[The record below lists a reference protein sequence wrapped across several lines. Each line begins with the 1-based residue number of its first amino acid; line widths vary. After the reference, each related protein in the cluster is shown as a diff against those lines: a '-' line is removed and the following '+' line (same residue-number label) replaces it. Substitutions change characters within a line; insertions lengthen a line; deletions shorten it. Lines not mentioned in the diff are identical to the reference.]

1 MKRQNR
7 QVKLMK
13 NSEQIFSL
21 GSLLPKGIMLFV
33 AFMNSH
39 LSLMAQKS
47 LDPVFVLP
55 DTVVAFAV
63 DEFYNV
69 ILKYHPVVKQAG
81 LLSSM
86 AQQELRLAR
95 GGFDPKLNLTLDKK
109 DFQEK
114 PYYDRVDGYL
124 SFPSWF
130 PINPKVGFEHHTGD
144 FLDPSETIPGDKL
157 WYAGVSVPIG
167 QGLFTDQRR
176 AAVRQAELLQTMA
189 EAEKIKVINKILLN
203 AAKDYWQWYH
213 AYYNYR
219 LLERA
224 SAIAGEIFNR
234 VKLDERFG
242 EAAVI
247 DTVQAKITWQ
257 SRLIEQ
263 QEALLMF
270 QNTGV
275 LISNYLWD
283 ESGSP
288 LQLSL
293 RVAPYLESMD
303 QQILDITTATSLM
316 ELARA
321 NHPELITIRTKID
334 QLEVE
339 RKLASE
345 YLKPRLDLNY
355 SVLSLPDP
363 LEVNFD
369 RDYKFGLDF
378 SIPVFLR
385 KERSKLAITKLKVL
399 DAQFYQDQ
407 REREIINEILVVF
420 NQLTNTNIILSQ
432 LREMVD
438 LYDRILQAELVNL
451 SNGESDLFKINIQQE
466 KLIQSQSKLVKL
478 MAEYQKSKA
487 NLYWAAG
494 TPNLNFA
501 AVE

>member
-1 MKRQNR
+1 MNNSKR
-7 QVKLMK
+7 L
-13 NSEQIFSL
+13 FSI
-21 GSLLPKGIMLFV
+21 GKLLPKGIVLFV
-33 AFMNSH
+33 ALINFH
-39 LSLMAQKS
+39 FSLRAQKS

-55 DTVVAFAV
+55 DTVVSFTV
-63 DEFYNV
+63 DEFYSV

-81 LLSSM
+81 LFSAM

-95 GGFDPKLNLTLDKK
+95 GGFDPRLNLTLDKK
-109 DFQEK
+109 DLQEK
-114 PYYDRVDGYL
+114 EYYDRMDGYL
-124 SFPSWF
+124 SFPTWF
-130 PINPKVGFEHHTGD
+130 PINPKVGFEHRTGD
-144 FLDPSETIPGDKL
+144 FLNPSETIPGDKL

-167 QGLFTDQRR
+167 QGLLTDQRR
-176 AAVRQAELLQTMA
+176 AAVMQAQLLQPMA
-189 EAEKIKVINKILLN
+189 EAEKIRIINKVLLD

-219 LLERA
+219 LLQRA
-224 SAIAGEIFNR
+224 ATIAGEIFNR
-234 VKLDERFG
+234 VKLDEQFG

-247 DTVQAKITWQ
+247 DTVQAKIIWQ

-283 ESGSP
+283 EAGNP

-293 RVAPYLESMD
+293 RVAPYLDPAD

-355 SVLSLPDP
+355 SLLSVPNP
-363 LEVNFD
+363 LEINFD
-369 RDYKFGLDF
+369 RDYQFGLDF

-385 KERSKLAITKLKVL
+385 KERSNLAITKLKVQ

-420 NQLTNTNIILSQ
+420 NQITNTNIILSQ

-451 SNGESDLFKINIQQE
+451 TNGESDLFRINIQQE
-466 KLIQSQSKLVKL
+466 KLIQSQTKLVKL

-487 NLYWAAG
+487 HLYWAAG
-494 TPNLNFA
+494 TPNLNF
-501 AVE
+501 VPGD

>member
-1 MKRQNR
+1 
-7 QVKLMK
+7 MK
-13 NSEQIFSL
+13 NKRHIPFPGIGKSVLQWIVA
-21 GSLLPKGIMLFV
+21 LPFLVISYFPLT
-33 AFMNSH
+33 
-39 LSLMAQKS
+39 AQKS

-55 DTVVAFAV
+55 DTVVSFSI
-63 DEFYNV
+63 DEFYNI
-69 ILKYHPVVKQAG
+69 ILSYHPIVKQAG
-81 LLSSM
+81 LLSGM

-114 PYYDRVDGYL
+114 TYYDRLDGHL
-124 SFPSWF
+124 SFPTWF
-130 PINPKVGFEHHTGD
+130 PVNPKVGFENHSGD
-144 FLDPSETIPGDKL
+144 FLDPSETIPGNQL

-189 EAEKIKVINKILLN
+189 EAEKIKVINKVLLD

-219 LLERA
+219 LLQRA

-234 VKLDERFG
+234 VKLDEQFG

-270 QNTGV
+270 QNSGV
-275 LISNYLWD
+275 QISNYLWD
-283 ESGSP
+283 DSGSP

-293 RVAPYLESMD
+293 RVAPILESID
-303 QQILDITTATSLM
+303 QNILNIETATSLM
-316 ELARA
+316 ELAKT
-321 NHPELITIRTKID
+321 NHPELIKIRTKIN

-355 SVLSLPDP
+355 ALLSVPDP
-363 LEVNFD
+363 LEANFN
-369 RDYKFGLDF
+369 RDYKLGLDF

-385 KERSKLAITKLKVL
+385 KERSKLALTKLKIQET
-399 DAQFYQDQ
+399 QFYQNQ
-407 REREIINEILVVF
+407 REREITNEITLVF
-420 NQLTNTNIILSQ
+420 NQLTNTTITLNQ
-432 LREMVD
+432 LREVVD
-438 LYDRILQAELVNL
+438 LYDRILQAELINL
-451 SNGESDLFKINIQQE
+451 NNGESDLFKINIQQE
-466 KLIQSQSKLVKL
+466 KLIQSQTKLVKL
-478 MAEYQKSKA
+478 MSEYQKMKA
-487 NLYWAAG
+487 QLYWAAG
-494 TPNLNFA
+494 VQNLGLN
-501 AVE
+501 